1 MRTPLVLRR
10 SSHLAHSATALIA
23 TLSLALVMRLPA
35 GERLA
40 EGIQDNSFLVEE
52 AYNQGPGVVQHIL
65 LGVGTVDQFRAA
77 DDREWALSFTQ
88 EWPIFSQA
96 HQFSYSVPYSFI
108 ESGGSTENGVGD
120 IYLNYRY
127 QALMET
133 DRVPAFAPRLSV
145 ILPTGDDDRGLGNGE
160 VGYQINLPVSKVLSN
175 RWTGHFNAGST
186 VIPDVAGET
195 LVSYSLAGSF
205 IYAVSEDFN
214 LLVEAVAG
222 WDEELAEFGDTSRDF
237 SALISPG
244 FRYAFNLPGDTQIV
258 AGVAAPIGLTGSAPD
273 YGILFYLS
281 VEHFFARPA
290 TATSYAK

>member
-1 MRTPLVLRR
+1 
-10 SSHLAHSATALIA
+10 
-23 TLSLALVMRLPA
+23 MRLPA